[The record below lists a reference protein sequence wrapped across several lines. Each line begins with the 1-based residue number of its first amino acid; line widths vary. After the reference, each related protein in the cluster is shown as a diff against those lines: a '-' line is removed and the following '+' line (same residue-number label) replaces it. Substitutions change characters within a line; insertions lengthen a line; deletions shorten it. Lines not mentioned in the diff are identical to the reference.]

1 MANEGLEFSHKDVE
15 LNEEMAEMLFPRR
28 RFCFCIPCFGG
39 SNRSAAVG
47 VQWWQ
52 RMRTEEKEEERWWDR
67 GINALK
73 KLREWSE
80 IAAGPRWK
88 TFIRRFNRSKS
99 GGGGARQGKFQYDPL
114 SYALNFDDGQVQNG
128 DSDETFR
135 SFSSR
140 YASIPISVKSS
151 MDRDASSFA

>member
-1 MANEGLEFSHKDVE
+1 MANEGLEFSHNDVE

-47 VQWWQ
+47 VHW
-52 RMRTEEKEEERWWDR
+52 WWDR